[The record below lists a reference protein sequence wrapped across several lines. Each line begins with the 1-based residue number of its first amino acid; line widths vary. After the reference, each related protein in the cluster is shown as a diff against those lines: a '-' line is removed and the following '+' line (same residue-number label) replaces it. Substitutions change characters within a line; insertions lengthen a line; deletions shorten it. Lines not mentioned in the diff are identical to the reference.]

1 MVVPNIPKI
10 PLPKIPPL
18 PPDADPELDPNRFDL
33 FPIYYLVNQNLVNQT
48 FLRRIYS
55 QPIFSINSHRKNI
68 KYLPKR
74 SPAYKPHLRASAQKP
89 SYRRGNPTKLAP
101 KPKPKP

>member
-18 PPDADPELDPNRFDL
+18 PPDADPESDPNRFDL
-33 FPIYYLVNQNLVNQT
+33 FPIYYLVNQT
-48 FLRRIYS
+48 FLRRIYF
-55 QPIFSINSHRKNI
+55 QPIFSIRGHRKNI
-68 KYLPKR
+68 KYLPNH
-74 SPAYKPHLRASAQKP
+74 SPAYKPHLCASAQER